1 MTNSVPKIGG
11 SVSICP
17 FSRFFV
23 AKIILGVFCFFKEE
37 PKQEEKKEEPKQEEK
52 KEETKE
58 EDKKSELM
66 LLKDMLVY
74 QEGEDKGNEQ
84 IPGN

>member
-1 MTNSVPKIGG
+1 MKKNDNKVEQ
-11 SVSICP
+11 
-17 FSRFFV
+17 
-23 AKIILGVFCFFKEE
+23 KEE
-37 PKQEEKKEEPKQEEK
+37 PKQEEKKEETKQEEK

-84 IPGN
+84 TPGNEA